1 MLSIF
6 SYACWPSAY
15 LLLNHRYQLWEW
27 RLWILSKMNDT
38 SANLMNVLWF
48 QPHVAC
54 QGTEWWGIQER
65 NSDFIWKVS
74 RPRYSELLPQ
84 RIVLSEVDGLFEEW
98 EGWSNSVYW
107 MWNNPSPWGRKFQ
120 EKRTI
125 HIKHSCVNSHFHT
138 YTHTHTDT
146 HTLTQEEVLL
156 VVAVFY
162 LTSYWLCW
170 VFVAVHRLSLVVG
183 RGAALCCVQ
192 GLIAVASLVVE
203 HLL

>member
-27 RLWILSKMNDT
+27 CLWILSEMNDT
-38 SANLMNVLWF
+38 SANVSWMCSESNLTMFVKGQSDEVF
-48 QPHVAC
+48 RK
-54 QGTEWWGIQER
+54 GIVTLFGKPAHQWDR
-65 NSDFIWKVS
+65 
-74 RPRYSELLPQ
+74 ELVPQ
-84 RIVLSEVDGLFEEW
+84 RIILPELDGLFEEW

-138 YTHTHTDT
+138 FTHTHI
-146 HTLTQEEVLL
+146 HTLKEEEVWL
-156 VVAVFY
+156 VVAVF
-162 LTSYWLCW
+162 
-170 VFVAVHRLSLVVG
+170 
-183 RGAALCCVQ
+183 
-192 GLIAVASLVVE
+192 
-203 HLL
+203 